1 MFDELMSKAAE
12 LRARGQI
19 FAFAVV
25 VRCDPPISGKPGDKA
40 IIDAQGKISGWIGG
54 GCSQPLVIKE
64 ALKAIADGSPR
75 LVRISPGATG
85 SAKGGVVDYT
95 MTCHSGGSLDI
106 YIEPIF
112 SKPHIAIFGRS
123 AVAFALARLGKA
135 IGFEISICAPGIKP
149 EDCPEADLVFD
160 DLDADPQHVTPRTF
174 VVVATQG
181 EHDEQALEKAT
192 GTNAPYIAFVA
203 SKQKT
208 QAVMQTLKQQGL
220 AAERLR
226 RVVAPAGLPIGAVL
240 PEEIA
245 VSILAQVVEVSR
257 NRSKPASLLPP
268 LADSGE
274 AIDPV
279 CGMKVNIANAKYKSD
294 LGGGMT
300 YFCCARCQQT
310 FEQSPEKYA
319 VIRLRA

>member
-12 LRARGQI
+12 LRAHGQI

-40 IIDAQGKISGWIGG
+40 IIDAEGKISGWIGG

-75 LVRISPGATG
+75 LVRISPGATNG
-85 SAKGGVVDYT
+85 AKGGVVDYT

-123 AVAFALARLGKA
+123 AVALALARLGKA
-135 IGFEISICAPGIKP
+135 IGFEISICAEGMKQ
-149 EDCPEADLVFD
+149 EDCPEAGIVLP
-160 DLDADPQHVTPRTF
+160 DLDADLKHITPQTF

-192 GTNAPYIAFVA
+192 ATSAPYIAFVA

-208 QAVMQTLKQQGL
+208 QAVMQSLKEQGWTP
-220 AAERLR
+220 ERLR
-226 RVVAPAGLPIGAVL
+226 RIVAPAGLPIGAVL

-257 NRSKPASLLPP
+257 NRSKPAPLLPP
-268 LADSGE
+268 AIETTD

-279 CGMKVNIANAKYKSD
+279 CGMKVNIAKTKYKSE
-294 LGGGMT
+294 LGGSTT

-310 FEQSPEKYA
+310 FEQSPDTYTA
-319 VIRLRA
+319 TRVSA